1 MDADVLRESCMHN
14 ENRSVMP
21 VGVLLALVSAVSF
34 ASLGI
39 FVKFLYASGFSPLA
53 ALSWR
58 FILSGSVLWVWYFAF
73 RGFRVERKKFVPV
86 LLLGVFG
93 FSAQAGLFFGAVRYL
108 DVSLAALL
116 LYLYPAFVVLFGRMF
131 HKKEAT
137 RAQLFAVVVSLLGG
151 ALALRPTGAQVSAM
165 GVAFGLGCALWYS
178 NYLLVSERILKNVDA
193 FLATASLSLG
203 AALVFSGILAVR
215 GEFVVPHSRE
225 QWLLIGGV
233 ALVATVLPIVTLFAA
248 IRRIGAARASL
259 VSSFEI
265 VPTVVAGALLLGDKL
280 HWVQWMGA
288 VFIVVAVVLIQKE
301 SRESQG

>member
-1 MDADVLRESCMHN
+1 MRN
-14 ENRSVMP
+14 ENRIVMP

-58 FILSGSVLWVWYFAF
+58 FIVSASVLWVWYFSF
-73 RGFRVERKKFVPV
+73 RGFRLESKKFVPV

-93 FSAQAGLFFGAVRYL
+93 FSVQAGLFFGAVRYL

-116 LYLYPAFVVLFGRMF
+116 LYLYPAFVVLFGRVF
-131 HKKEAT
+131 YKKEGT
-137 RAQLFAVVVSLLGG
+137 RAQFFAVLVSLLGG
-151 ALALRPTGAQVSAM
+151 ALALRPTGVQVSAL
-165 GVAFGLGCALWYS
+165 GVAFGVGCALWYA
-178 NYLLVSERILKNVDA
+178 NYLLISERILKNVDA

-203 AALVFSGILAVR
+203 AALVFSGILVVR
-215 GEFVVPHSRE
+215 GEFVAPHSLE
-225 QWLLIGGV
+225 QWALIGGV

-288 VFIVVAVVLIQKE
+288 VFIVVAVVLIQRE
-301 SRESQG
+301 SRESQNWS